1 MAKKGTTVTELDNEL
16 AHSIR
21 DLVSRLNRLLRKQIS
36 NPDQLSIAEL
46 NIIMLL
52 TDNEQLLPSELCV
65 QLNLSSQYM
74 SQVLNN
80 LEGLG
85 LISRKAAETD
95 KRKSYAVIT
104 QKGRKL
110 LNNTRQEREE
120 WLATSISNVYS
131 IEEKHFIQKAVQ
143 LLVGLTER

>member
-1 MAKKGTTVTELDNEL
+1 MAKKGKTITELDKEL

-21 DLVSRLNRLLRKQIS
+21 DLVSRLNRRLRKQIS

-52 TDNEQLLPSELCV
+52 ADSEQLFPSELCV
-65 QLNLSSQYM
+65 QLNLSSQYV

-80 LEGLG
+80 LERLG
-85 LISRKAAETD
+85 IILRKAAETD

-104 QKGRKL
+104 QKGRKR
-110 LNNTRQEREE
+110 LNDTRQEREE

-131 IEEKHFIQKAVQ
+131 IEEKRSIQKAVQ
-143 LLVGLTER
+143 LLGGLTER

>member
-1 MAKKGTTVTELDNEL
+1 MAEKATTVTELDKEL

-21 DLVSRLNRLLRKQIS
+21 DLVSRLNRRLRKQIS
-36 NPDQLSIAEL
+36 NPDQLSVAEL

-52 TDNEQLLPSELCV
+52 ADSKQLFPSDLCL
-65 QLNLSSQYM
+65 QLNLSSQYV

-80 LEGLG
+80 MEALG

-95 KRKSYAVIT
+95 KRKTYAVIT
-104 QKGRKL
+104 QKGRKV
-110 LNNTRQEREE
+110 LNDTRQEREE
-120 WLATSISNVYS
+120 WLARAIANMYS
-131 IEEKHFIQKAVQ
+131 IDEKHSIQEVVT

>member
-1 MAKKGTTVTELDNEL
+1 MGEKATTVTELDKEL

-21 DLVSRLNRLLRKQIS
+21 DLVSRLNRRLRKQIS
-36 NPDQLSIAEL
+36 NPDQLSVAEL

-52 TDNEQLLPSELCV
+52 ADNKQLFPSELCV
-65 QLNLSSQYM
+65 QLNLSSQYV
-74 SQVLNN
+74 SQVLNH

-85 LISRKAAETD
+85 FISRKAAETD

-104 QKGRKL
+104 QKGRKV
-110 LNNTRQEREE
+110 LNDTRQEREE
-120 WLATSISNVYS
+120 WLARTIANVYS
-131 IEEKHFIQKAVQ
+131 IDEKHSIQQVVE